1 MRNMCIVIAL
11 LCAGLAAGQETNH
24 TYRLMFRDYSISDQ
38 QLRPMSAGI
47 CTSTDSEH
55 TCRVGGYFDVALI
68 SMYEDRLRMGAGV
81 TFVNGDEHP
90 VDIRLITS
98 VSTRVY
104 EGLHLG
110 AYYAPFW
117 GLARSYHDDPPYGIM
132 IGYSFPL

>member
-1 MRNMCIVIAL
+1 MRNMGIVIAL
-11 LCAGLAAGQETNH
+11 LFAGMVSGQETNR
-24 TYRLMFRDYSISDQ
+24 TCKLMFRDYSISDQ

-55 TCRVGGYFDVALI
+55 ACRVGGYFDVALV
-68 SMYEDRLRMGAGV
+68 SMLEDRLRFGV
-81 TFVNGDEHP
+81 GFTGVADDDYP
-90 VDIRLITS
+90 LKIRLTTS

-110 AYYAPFW
+110 VYYAPFW
-117 GLARSYHDDPPYGIM
+117 GLAKGYGDDPPYGIM